1 MVPTIRN
8 KKAIPLNATR
18 DDLSKKSSAT
28 KLLLSDKRRIKT
40 DITVEKSCKSL
51 RTCTSSN
58 LNKVATQADEILS
71 QWYDI

>member
-1 MVPTIRN
+1 MMPTIRN

-28 KLLLSDKRRIKT
+28 KLVLSDKRRIKT
-40 DITVEKSCKSL
+40 DITVEKSCKPL